1 MKKDELKRKSQ
12 NIKNLIKGVVNE
24 TVSVPDNAL
33 VFLDYTDL
41 LEVFTKKRL
50 ELIKLID
57 REKPNSLQ
65 DLVKLTDRKKQAIN
79 RDLRILETHEV
90 VKFEKKGREVIPKLN
105 KKVIML
111 PLTVGDSIDKI
122 EDTLD
127 AHKKALKQEEP
138 ILAEIY
144 VDGKNINQEMNAAGW

>member
-1 MKKDELKRKSQ
+1 MKKDELKRKSR
-12 NIKNLIKGVVNE
+12 NIKNLIKGVVKE

-33 VFLDYTDL
+33 VFLDYNDL

-57 REKPNSLQ
+57 KEKPKSLQ
-65 DLVKLTDRKKQAIN
+65 ELAKLTDRKKQAIN
-79 RDLRILETHEV
+79 RDLRILENHEV
-90 VKFEKKGREVIPKLN
+90 VKFEKKGRVVIPRLN
-105 KKVIML
+105 KKMIML

-122 EDTLD
+122 EDTLE
-127 AHKKALKQEEP
+127 AHKKAVKQEEP

-144 VDGKNINQEMNAAGW
+144 VDGRNVNQEMNA

>member
-144 VDGKNINQEMNAAGW
+144 VDGKNVNQEMNAAGW